1 MLKRIL
7 FLIICLLLNGCV
19 ELGINNQDYSE
30 LLSSI
35 PDYQGESFV
44 ILNDNKPLFDEEDLK
59 QESFEHYSMLDYLGR
74 CQEAY
79 AMLGVETLPK
89 SEREDISSIKPTGWN
104 QEEYTFIEGDVLYNR
119 CHLIAH
125 SLSGE
130 NANKRNLITG
140 TRYMN
145 IEGMLPFE
153 SLVLDYIEDTGHH
166 VLYRV
171 TPIFE
176 DFNMV
181 ASGVTIEAKSVEDD
195 KISFYVY
202 IYNVQ
207 PGVYID
213 YSDGD
218 SYRIKENY
226 DIDDVTYILNTNSH
240 KIHRVY
246 CQSVNDMKDKNK
258 RETSCSLDE
267 LISMGYEKCGYCKP

>member
-7 FLIICLLLNGCV
+7 FLIICLLLNGCI
-19 ELGINNQDYSE
+19 ELDINSKDYSD
-30 LLSSI
+30 LLSRV
-35 PDYQGESFV
+35 PEYDGEPFV
-44 ILNDNKPLFDEEDLK
+44 VLNDNIPLFEEADLK
-59 QESFEHYSMLDYLGR
+59 QESFEYYASLDYLGR

-79 AMLGVETLPK
+79 ALLGIETLPTR
-89 SEREDISSIKPTGWN
+89 EREDISSVKPTGWK
-104 QEEYTFIEGDVLYNR
+104 QEEYAFIEGNLLYNR
-119 CHLIAH
+119 CHLIAY

-153 SLVLDYIEDTGHH
+153 SLVLDYIEDTNHQ

-171 TPIFE
+171 TPIYE

-202 IYNVQ
+202 VYNVQ

-218 SYRIKENY
+218 SYRVEESFSV
-226 DIDDVTYILNTNSH
+226 DHVTYILNTNSH
-240 KIHRVY
+240 KIHRIY
-246 CQSVNDMKDKNK
+246 CKSVNDMKDKNK
-258 RETSCSLDE
+258 RETSCSLEE
-267 LISMGYEKCGYCKP
+267 LISMGYEACGYCKP